1 LGEKQAVIL
10 VDFVILEDTNGQKYY
25 RAFFKSW
32 VNKMKIYK
40 DYMIDKYCYKYDG
53 LVNFIEI
60 MDSSEWKDYKKEK
73 LEDDSKKVKNIKI
86 NI

>member
-1 LGEKQAVIL
+1 
-10 VDFVILEDTNGQKYY
+10 
-25 RAFFKSW
+25 
-32 VNKMKIYK
+32 MKIYK